1 MQDGGY
7 GLPRIT
13 LLRRWV
19 NKPLRNCH
27 AEPPAAAV
35 SEKERRFRLLL
46 RCQVVGGHQLD
57 RRPREDALAAVLA
70 PDDAVADVR
79 GERRVE
85 HLDRLEPEGLDSV
98 EQPLAGAEQNGGDVK
113 DELIDGARR

>member
-1 MQDGGY
+1 M
-7 GLPRIT
+7 
-13 LLRRWV
+13 

-57 RRPREDALAAVLA
+57 RRPPEDALAAVLA

-98 EQPLAGAEQNGGDVK
+98 EQALAGPEQDGGDVE
-113 DELIDGARR
+113 DEIVDGA

>member
-1 MQDGGY
+1 MKSIYPFPRRSPDCALGAPQRSGCTQGNKAPRLTL
-7 GLPRIT
+7 LPRIR

-70 PDDAVADVR
+70 PDDA
-79 GERRVE
+79 
-85 HLDRLEPEGLDSV
+85 
-98 EQPLAGAEQNGGDVK
+98 
-113 DELIDGARR
+113 

>member
-1 MQDGGY
+1 MVARRTLAMQDSASGFR
-7 GLPRIT
+7 RIP
-13 LLRRWV
+13 LLRGWV
-19 NKPLRNCH
+19 HKPLRNCH
-27 AEPPAAAV
+27 AEPPAAVV

-46 RCQVVGGHQLD
+46 RCQVVGGHHLD
-57 RRPREDALAAVLA
+57 RGPREDALAAVLA

-98 EQPLAGAEQNGGDVK
+98 EQPLAGPEQDRGH
-113 DELIDGARR
+113 I